1 MVTTDLKQGAFLNTQ
16 NSTAEDRSQNSLG
29 DHIRSAAELGTVEL
43 RSIGRGDREN
53 LEEGSPK
60 LGEVLRFLLLSFL
73 VMAVIGACSKLNLYA
88 AAALYAMA
96 FSALA
101 WWRLHLAMALTVA
114 LVPFQQDLGGLPMKM
129 GIAEVN
135 LFLLAPNLMLVLM
148 RLPIAW
154 RLIIPPTLYLL
165 FCCVATLGRIDSTA
179 IKSILQ
185 MVLYLILAVG
195 VFAQA
200 RRSPAQMMWGF
211 DCLVVVMTCFA
222 LAGLATNFHAM
233 GIHKNGWGAS
243 LSLGLIVA
251 FELWQSA
258 TEKKRKRWL
267 LASVGILAIALVLTV
282 SRGGWLAAMTG
293 IGTLLMLRRD
303 WATVWM
309 LAIAVV
315 PLAII
320 GWMLLPEDLQEYAV
334 GFDKSRWNIKARW
347 QSVEFTLDVWKKSPF
362 MGSGVGLRKEFDA
375 TNVVLLVLAETG
387 IIGLFLFLLIH
398 ANLAWFVWSSHRQLS
413 PKSMAFSCLA
423 LGGALVF
430 ARLAHGCVD
439 HYWSRGAILAAWAA
453 AGMAVAAAG
462 SKGQSSLMPGAQ

>member
-1 MVTTDLKQGAFLNTQ
+1 MIHANDFQQGAFPNTL
-16 NSTAEDRSQNSLG
+16 NSTAEDWPESGLDGHGHSLAEHADIQHG
-29 DHIRSAAELGTVEL
+29 DH
-43 RSIGRGDREN
+43 EN
-53 LEEGSPK
+53 FEEENPK
-60 LGEVLRFLLLSFL
+60 LAAVLGFLVPSFL
-73 VMAVIGACSKLNLYA
+73 VMAAIGLISSWNLYA
-88 AAALYAMA
+88 AAAVYAMA

-114 LVPFQQDLGGLPMKM
+114 MVPFQQDLGGLPLKM

-135 LFLLAPNLMLVLM
+135 LFLLVPNLMLVLL
-148 RLPIAW
+148 RLPISW
-154 RLIIPPTLYLL
+154 RLIIPPALYLL
-165 FCCVATLGRIDSTA
+165 FCAVATLGRIDGAA

-195 VFAQA
+195 VFAQV
-200 RRSPAQMMWGF
+200 RRNPAQMMWCF

-222 LAGLATNFHAM
+222 VVGLATNFQAM

-251 FELWQSA
+251 FELWQST

-267 LASVGILAIALVLTV
+267 LASVGILSIALVLTV
-282 SRGGWLAAMTG
+282 SRGSWLAAMTG

-303 WATVWM
+303 WSTLWM
-309 LAIAVV
+309 LARAVV
-315 PLAII
+315 PLLII
-320 GWMLLPEDLQEYAV
+320 GWMLLPENLQEYAV
-334 GFDKSRWNIKARW
+334 GFDSSRVNISARW
-347 QSVEFTLDVWKKSPF
+347 ESIQFTIDVWKQSPI

-375 TNVVLLVLAETG
+375 TNVVMLVLAETG

-398 ANLAWFVWSSHRQLS
+398 ANVAWFVWKSHGRLS
-413 PKSMAFSCLA
+413 PQSMAFSCVA

-453 AGMAVAAAG
+453 AGMAVAAARSRKVLPNELLG
-462 SKGQSSLMPGAQ
+462 K

>member
-1 MVTTDLKQGAFLNTQ
+1 VLVSANLSQGAFLNNL
-16 NSTAEDRSQNSLG
+16 NSATNNPPHAGFVSHDQSLPEFADIEHG
-29 DHIRSAAELGTVEL
+29 DIEH
-43 RSIGRGDREN
+43 GDIV
-53 LEEGSPK
+53 LWEEESCDQGGPK
-60 LGEVLRFLLLSFL
+60 LSAVLGFLAASFL
-73 VMAVIGACSKLNLYA
+73 VMAIVGLISTLNLYA
-88 AAALYAMA
+88 AALLYVIA

-101 WWRLHLAMALTVA
+101 FWRLHLAMALTVA
-114 LVPFQQDLGGLPMKM
+114 LVPFQQDLGGGLPIKM
-129 GIAEVN
+129 GIAELN
-135 LFLLAPNLMLVLM
+135 LFLLVPNLILVLL
-148 RLPIAW
+148 RLPISW
-154 RLIIPPTLYLL
+154 RLIFPPAFYLL
-165 FCCVATLGRIDSTA
+165 FCALATLGRLDGNA
-179 IKSILQ
+179 IKSIFQ

-200 RRSPAQMMWGF
+200 RRSPAQMMWCF
-211 DCLVVVMTCFA
+211 DCLVVVMTAFA
-222 LAGLATNFHAM
+222 LVGLATNFRAM

-258 TEKKRKRWL
+258 SDKKRKRWL
-267 LASVGILAIALVLTV
+267 LASVGILSIGLVLTV

-293 IGTLLMLRRD
+293 IGALLMLRRD
-303 WATVWM
+303 WATLWM
-309 LAIAVV
+309 LGRAVV

-320 GWMLLPEDLQEYAV
+320 GWMLLPDDLQEYAV
-334 GFDKSRWNIKARW
+334 GFDNSRWNIKARW
-347 QSVEFTLDVWKKSPF
+347 ESVDFTIDVWKQSPI
-362 MGSGVGLRKEFDA
+362 MGSGVGLRKEYDA

-398 ANLAWFVWSSHRQLS
+398 ANVVWFVWQSHRGLS
-413 PKSMAFSCLA
+413 SRSMVFSCVA

-462 SKGQSSLMPGAQ
+462 TKDR

>member
-1 MVTTDLKQGAFLNTQ
+1 MIHANDFQQGAFPNTL
-16 NSTAEDRSQNSLG
+16 NSTAEDWPESGLDVHGHSLAEPADIQHE
-29 DHIRSAAELGTVEL
+29 DH
-43 RSIGRGDREN
+43 EN
-53 LEEGSPK
+53 FEEESPK
-60 LGEVLRFLLLSFL
+60 RVAVLGFLVSSFL
-73 VMAVIGACSKLNLYA
+73 VMAAIGLISTLNLVA
-88 AAALYAMA
+88 AAAVYALA

-101 WWRLHLAMALTVA
+101 WWRLHLAMALAFA
-114 LVPFQQDLGGLPMKM
+114 LVPFQQDLGGLPLKM

-135 LFLLAPNLMLVLM
+135 LFLLVPNLMLVLL
-148 RLPIAW
+148 RLPISW

-165 FCCVATLGRIDSTA
+165 FCVVATLGRIDGTA

-200 RRSPAQMMWGF
+200 RRNPAQMMWCF

-222 LAGLATNFHAM
+222 LVGLATNFHAM

-258 TEKKRKRWL
+258 TRKKRKRWL
-267 LASVGILAIALVLTV
+267 LASVGILSIALVLTV
-282 SRGGWLAAMTG
+282 SRGSWLAAMTG

-303 WATVWM
+303 WSTLWM
-309 LAIAVV
+309 LARAVV

-334 GFDKSRWNIKARW
+334 GFDSSRRNISARW
-347 QSVEFTLDVWKKSPF
+347 ESVEFTIDVWKQSPI

-375 TNVVLLVLAETG
+375 TNVVMLVLAETG

-398 ANLAWFVWSSHRQLS
+398 ANVAWFVWKSHGRLNLQ
-413 PKSMAFSCLA
+413 SMAFSCVA

-439 HYWSRGAILAAWAA
+439 HYWSRGAIMAAWAA
-453 AGMAVAAAG
+453 AGMAVAAAP
-462 SKGQSSLMPGAQ
+462 SRKVP